1 MTGNLDYF
9 VARLHGKR
17 STMAESDRLD
27 SLTRVRNLQE
37 FTRAIFP
44 EREFQGTADFQR
56 QLIEELAREFSGF
69 PGHLDRA
76 EKHLIDWMP
85 ARLEAEN
92 IKVLL
97 RACIA
102 RISLEEVM
110 ERLVPLP
117 GQTPAVVESLARAPT
132 LTDFVALLPFGP
144 LRKGLE
150 KAIRDHGEDARPF
163 FLEAALDSGYFQE
176 LTGRLAILS
185 SRDRQEVEGVIC
197 QEADIFHLML
207 VLRGKFNYGLAADQL
222 LSFHVPGTRISRAVL
237 AAMLDDHDPWIAVGR
252 SVMRA
257 IDPLPAE
264 GVLSESS
271 SAIQIPFIEDLAW
284 RRYHRLAN
292 TAFRRSHMG
301 FGVVVGYVALRR
313 LEVANLITISEG
325 IRTGVGED
333 VIRARMVPRVER
345 EASHV

>member
-17 STMAESDRLD
+17 SSMAESDRLA
-27 SLTRVRNLQE
+27 SLTRVRSLQE

-44 EREFQGTADFQR
+44 EREFQDTADFQR

-76 EKHLIDWMP
+76 ERHLIDWMP

-97 RACIA
+97 RACITK
-102 RISLEEVM
+102 ISLEEVTQ
-110 ERLVPLP
+110 RLVPLP
-117 GQTPAVVESLARAPT
+117 GQTQAVVESLVRAPA
-132 LTDFVALLPFGP
+132 LSDFVTLLPFGP
-144 LRKGLE
+144 R
-150 KAIRDHGEDARPF
+150 
-163 FLEAALDSGYFQE
+163 
-176 LTGRLAILS
+176 LTLLS

-197 QEADIFHLML
+197 QEVDIFHLLL

-222 LSFHVPGTRISRAVL
+222 LSFHVPGTRIPHALL
-237 AAMLDDHDPWIAVGR
+237 ATMLDDHDPWIAVGR
-252 SVMRA
+252 AVMRA
-257 IDPLPAE
+257 IDPLPVE
-264 GVLSESS
+264 GALSESS

-284 RRYHRLAN
+284 QRYHRLAN

-313 LEVANLITISEG
+313 LEVANLITISAG
-325 IRTGVGED
+325 MRTGAGED
-333 VIRARMVPRVER
+333 GLRARMVPRVER
-345 EASHV
+345 EVSRV

>member
-17 STMAESDRLD
+17 SSMAEGDRLD
-27 SLTRVRNLQE
+27 SLTRLRSLQE

-44 EREFQGTADFQR
+44 EREFQRTTDFQR

-76 EKHLIDWMP
+76 QKHVVDWMP

-97 RACIA
+97 RACIT
-102 RISLEEVM
+102 RINLEDVM

-117 GQTPAVVESLARAPT
+117 GQTPAVVESLVRAPV
-132 LTDFVALLPFGP
+132 LTDFVKLLPFGP

-150 KAIRDHGEDARPF
+150 KAIGDHGEDARPF
-163 FLEAALDSGYFQE
+163 FLEAALDSAYLEE
-176 LTGRLAILS
+176 LIARLALLS
-185 SRDRQEVEGVIC
+185 NRDRQESEGVIC

-222 LSFHVPGTRISRAVL
+222 LSFHVPGARISRALL

-252 SVMRA
+252 AVMRA
-257 IDPLPAE
+257 IDPLPVE
-264 GVLSESS
+264 GALSESS
-271 SAIQIPFIEDLAW
+271 SA
-284 RRYHRLAN
+284 
-292 TAFRRSHMG
+292 
-301 FGVVVGYVALRR
+301 
-313 LEVANLITISEG
+313 
-325 IRTGVGED
+325 
-333 VIRARMVPRVER
+333 
-345 EASHV
+345 

>member
-17 STMAESDRLD
+17 SAMAESDRLD

-69 PGHLDRA
+69 PGHLDRT

-102 RISLEEVM
+102 RIPLEEVIK
-110 ERLVPLP
+110 RLVPLP
-117 GQTPAVVESLARAPT
+117 GQTPGVVESLVRAPT

-163 FLEAALDSGYFQE
+163 FLEAALDCGYFQE
-176 LTGRLAILS
+176 LTGRLALLS
-185 SRDRQEVEGVIC
+185 SRDRQEAEGVIC

-207 VLRGKFNYGLAADQL
+207 VLRGKFNYGLAADHL

-345 EASHV
+345 EVSHV